1 MGLVVLN
8 QALFIALF
16 NSCVTAFAENRTTA
30 AIADKMIRANRAIA
44 QTAAKAFSDAA
55 FIQLY
60 LIIYLSKAA
69 ESAHRRRRALKCY

>member
-30 AIADKMIRANRAIA
+30 AIADKMIRANRATA

-55 FIQLY
+55 F
-60 LIIYLSKAA
+60 A
-69 ESAHRRRRALKCY
+69 

>member
-1 MGLVVLN
+1 LENGGFLFAGDRWSPLQHYDTKIMGLVVLN

-30 AIADKMIRANRAIA
+30 AIADKMIRANRATA

-55 FIQLY
+55 F
-60 LIIYLSKAA
+60 A
-69 ESAHRRRRALKCY
+69 